1 MDRQAVNADVV
12 TPPDGQRGVRDQD
25 PGRTPYEMLGDRG
38 IRELAN
44 AFYDVM
50 DTLPEATPIRAMH
63 ARDLGNVKRM
73 LAAWLTQWMGGPP
86 VYLAIKGSVCLT
98 GPHAS
103 YAIGPAERDMW
114 LRCMDLA
121 LERIGASDELKS
133 VLREPLRRVAD
144 TVRNRDHSTARS
156 RDPNIIAIG

>member
-1 MDRQAVNADVV
+1 MDRQAVSAGTV
-12 TPPDGQRGVRDQD
+12 TPPAGQRGVSNEDA
-25 PGRTPYEMLGDRG
+25 GRTPYQMLGDRG
-38 IRELAN
+38 IRDLAN

-50 DTLPEATPIRAMH
+50 DALPEAAPIRAMH
-63 ARDLGNVKRM
+63 GRDLGNVKRM

-98 GPHAS
+98 APHAP

-121 LERIGASDELKS
+121 LERVGASDELKNM
-133 VLREPLRRVAD
+133 LREPLRRVAD
-144 TVRNRDHSTARS
+144 TVRNRDHGTTRS
-156 RDPNIIAIG
+156 RDPNIIAVG

>member
-1 MDRQAVNADVV
+1 MDRQAMSAEGV
-12 TPPDGQRGVRDQD
+12 TSPNGVPSEVR
-25 PGRTPYEMLGDRG
+25 GRTPYEVLGDRG

-50 DTLPEATPIRAMH
+50 DTLPEAAPIRAMH
-63 ARDLGNVKRM
+63 ADDLGSVKRM

-98 GPHAS
+98 APHAR
-103 YAIGPAERDMW
+103 YAIGPAERDLW

-121 LERIGASDELKS
+121 LERIGASEELKNM
-133 VLREPLRRVAD
+133 LREPLRRVAD
-144 TVRNRDHSTARS
+144 VVRNRDHVPTRS